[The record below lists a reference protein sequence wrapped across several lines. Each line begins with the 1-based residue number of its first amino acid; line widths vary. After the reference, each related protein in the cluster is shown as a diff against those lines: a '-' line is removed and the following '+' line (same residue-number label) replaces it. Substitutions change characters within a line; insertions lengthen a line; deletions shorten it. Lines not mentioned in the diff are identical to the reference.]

1 MNDVLRKLQIKEDM
15 HIFYDDILNIP
26 YDTYDIYDGMLL
38 YVDSKMML
46 KEKTDTYLTQLK
58 EDGLLWI
65 IFPKAHGQKLEIRR
79 DSGFEYL
86 GSLGY
91 EPVRNISYH
100 DDLSALRFRH
110 KAFIKKLSRKGSMR
124 LSDMRGGKYVK

>member
-38 YVDSKMML
+38 YVDSKRML

-79 DSGFEYL
+79 D
-86 GSLGY
+86 
-91 EPVRNISYH
+91 
-100 DDLSALRFRH
+100 
-110 KAFIKKLSRKGSMR
+110 
-124 LSDMRGGKYVK
+124 RGLNT